1 MENKQEPVT
10 QPEEKTEGTV
20 TEPVEKAE
28 KTFTQEDYNAFEKK
42 IKAKYE
48 KKYEG
53 IDIAKYKEW
62 EESQKTET
70 EKQTELTQNLAN
82 TTSERDSLKQENQV
96 LRSGVNADDVDYVL
110 FKVSKME
117 GEFEENLENFLKEN
131 PKYLQKEEV
140 TANPKTTGV
149 AVTKIKNTEE
159 DGVMAILKAKHPDAF
174 KE

>member
-10 QPEEKTEGTV
+10 QTEEKTEVTV
-20 TEPVEKAE
+20 TEPVEKTE
-28 KTFTQEDYNAFEKK
+28 KTFTQDEVNAMILKETNKLN
-42 IKAKYE
+42 

-53 IDIAKYKEW
+53 VDLQKYKEW

-70 EKQTELTQNLAN
+70 EKQTELTQNLAS
-82 TTSERDSLKQENQV
+82 TTNERDSLKKENQV

-131 PKYLQKEEV
+131 PKYLQREEV
-140 TANPKTTGV
+140 AAAPKTTGV
-149 AVTKIKNTEE
+149 AVTKIKKDEE
-159 DGVMAILKAKHPDAF
+159 DGVIAILKAKHPNAF

>member
-20 TEPVEKAE
+20 TEPVEKTE
-28 KTFTQEDYNAFEKK
+28 KTFTQDEVNAMILKETNKLN
-42 IKAKYE
+42 

-53 IDIAKYKEW
+53 VDLQKYKEW

-70 EKQTELTQNLAN
+70 EKQTELTQNLAS
-82 TTSERDSLKQENQV
+82 TTSERDSLKKENQV

-131 PKYLQKEEV
+131 PKYLQREEV
-140 TANPKTTGV
+140 AAAPKTTGV
-149 AVTKIKNTEE
+149 AVTKIKKDEE
-159 DGVMAILKAKHPDAF
+159 DGVIAILKAKHPNAF

>member
-10 QPEEKTEGTV
+10 QTEEKTEGTV
-20 TEPVEKAE
+20 TEPVGKTE
-28 KTFTQEDYNAFEKK
+28 KTFTQDEVNAMILKETNKLN
-42 IKAKYE
+42 

-53 IDIAKYKEW
+53 VDLQKYKEW

-70 EKQTELTQNLAN
+70 EKQTELTQNLAS
-82 TTSERDSLKQENQV
+82 TTSERDSLKKENQV

-131 PKYLQKEEV
+131 PKYLQREEV
-140 TANPKTTGV
+140 AAAPKTTGV
-149 AVTKIKNTEE
+149 AVTKIKKDEE
-159 DGVMAILKAKHPDAF
+159 DGVIAILKAKHPNAF